1 MPPRGAGIWFMG
13 FIASTI
19 NSVSPILT
27 LLPTSMNGLPPGSGA
42 AYAVPTIGE
51 ITTPGCFEGSI
62 GLTAASVPGCGATS
76 TRTAVEGGAA
86 KVAARATRTRLPSCS
101 ISISVRP
108 VSSSSLVSSWINSR
122 STMLVFGDFPIACP
136 SGADHCVNVR
146 HHFRRSTFLL
156 GAEQAGETGDC
167 QCIAV
172 DAEAGDHCL

>member
-1 MPPRGAGIWFMG
+1 MV

-19 NSVSPILT
+19 NSVSPVLT

-42 AYAVPTIGE
+42 AYAVPTIGD

-62 GLTAASVPGCGATS
+62 GSVPGCGATS
-76 TRTAVEGGAA
+76 TRTAVDGGAA
-86 KVAARATRTRLPSCS
+86 PVTARATRTRLPSCS
-101 ISISVRP
+101 ISISVSP
-108 VSSSSLVSSWINSR
+108 VSSSSLVSSWISSR
-122 STMLVFGDFPIACP
+122 STMLVLGDFPIACP

-167 QCIAV
+167 QCITV
-172 DAEAGDHCL
+172 DAEAGDHCLGCFRNV